1 MKKYSLLLLLLAG
14 ARAGWGQTP
23 ASTPAANEGALQAF
37 FSSPET
43 VLPRLYEA
51 AVAHSGEIERLNA
64 TKDIAAED
72 VKIAKKRLLSIFALS
87 AGYSYGTL
95 PFFATPESQASG
107 KYTYTVNP
115 FNIGARAQF
124 NTGIGMSAPLDILAT
139 RRTVVHRQE
148 LVISQAVGQ
157 RKSQEAVIHQ
167 QVIGQ
172 YQALRLARTMLLNY
186 QDALQSANINKKIAD
201 KRFKEGEI
209 QVDEQMA
216 AIDLYG
222 KALLAQEEVRNRY
235 QTAQLL
241 LEDLIGT
248 SINNIMLGK

>member
-1 MKKYSLLLLLLAG
+1 MKKVTLLLFMLVG
-14 ARAGWGQTP
+14 ARAGWSQVP
-23 ASTPAANEGALQAF
+23 ATGIATSEGALQNF

-43 VLPRLYEA
+43 VLPKLYEA
-51 AVAHSGEIERLNA
+51 AVAHSGEIERINA
-64 TKDIAAED
+64 IHDVAAED
-72 VKIAKKRLLSIFALS
+72 VKLAKKRLLSVFALS

-95 PFFATPESQASG
+95 PYFATADQQ
-107 KYTYTVNP
+107 TVPVYQPNP
-115 FNIGARAQF
+115 FNLGARAQF
-124 NTGIGMSAPLDILAT
+124 TTGVAMSAPLDVLAT
-139 RRTVVHRQE
+139 RNITVRRQE
-148 LVISQAVGQ
+148 HLVDQAVAQ
-157 RKSQEAVIHQ
+157 RKTQEMTIHQ
-167 QVIGQ
+167 QVIQQ

-216 AIDLYG
+216 ALDLYG
-222 KALLAQEEVRNRY
+222 KALLVQEDARNRY